1 MNLFRNNIK
10 RILIIGLA
18 LTNFACSDPQA
29 PNEENFKQAIQNYLS
44 STKRA
49 CFEVPNLPLK
59 IKKSDLTYYTNI
71 NELLSI
77 GLLRIDDPEK
87 KEITISVTE
96 KGKQALKTFEKSY
109 LYSTGLIT
117 RNSNVAFCYGEPKI
131 VAITNFTEPA
141 SFAGRTFTSVKFTYT
156 VENFA
161 DWAKNN
167 ASILNRSLL
176 FQNIKSIKKPISSK
190 ADLILTKKGWVH
202 RRLYNKL

>member
-1 MNLFRNNIK
+1 MNLFRSNIK
-10 RILIIGLA
+10 RILIIGIA
-18 LTNFACSDPQA
+18 LTNFACSDSQA
-29 PNEENFKQAIQNYLS
+29 PNEENFKQAIEDYLS
-44 STKRA
+44 STKIS

-59 IKKSDLTYYTNI
+59 IKKSDLTYYINI

-109 LYSTGLIT
+109 MYATGLIT
-117 RNSNVAFCYGEPKI
+117 RNSNVAFCYGEPK
-131 VAITNFTEPA
+131 VVDITNFTEPA
-141 SFAGRTFTSVKFTYT
+141 SFAGTTFTSVKFTYT
-156 VENFA
+156 IENFA

-167 ASILNRSLL
+167 AAVLNSSLL
-176 FQNIKSIKKPISSK
+176 FKNLKSIKKPINSR